1 MSLLSL
7 LEYPSYRHMYVQ
19 FKILIER
26 RGLPKRL
33 YQTASLN
40 IIADLERL
48 RHDAE
53 KDFINRRNKALQKR
67 QNKA

>member
-1 MSLLSL
+1 
-7 LEYPSYRHMYVQ
+7 MYVQ